1 MFYNLLQAKVIF
13 MFEVSP
19 SILGVEQ
26 KKLREDL
33 ELLGNK
39 VKEVHIDVMDGK
51 FVKNNTLSEFHPRR
65 IEWIKN
71 DLNVHLMVEKPGNYF
86 KRYWMA
92 KTITFHVEA
101 GEVEKNIKLVKQ
113 KKAIALNP
121 ETPVEKVYDY
131 IDEVDEVLVMSVHP
145 GLGGQ
150 NFIEE
155 TIEKIKKLRKQTD
168 KTIAVDGGIN
178 NENAKRIVSAG
189 ANVLVVGTALFNGNV
204 LQNFESI
211 KKSVE
216 S

>member
-1 MFYNLLQAKVIF
+1 
-13 MFEVSP
+13 MFEISP

-33 ELLGNK
+33 EILGSR
-39 VKEVHIDVMDGK
+39 VREVHVDVMDGK
-51 FVKNNTLSEFHPRR
+51 FVKNNTIFEFHPRR

-71 DLNVHLMVEKPGNYF
+71 DLNVHLMVEKPGDYF

-92 KTITFHVEA
+92 DTITFHVESK
-101 GEVEKNIKLVKQ
+101 EVEKNLKEVKQ
-113 KKAIALNP
+113 KKAIAFNP

-131 IDEVDEVLVMSVHP
+131 IDYVDSFLIMSVHP

-150 NFIEE
+150 KFIEE
-155 TIEKIKKLRKQTD
+155 TIEKIRKLRKETAD

-178 NENAKRIVSAG
+178 KENAKRIVEAG
-189 ANVLVVGTALFNGNV
+189 ADVLVVGSALFEGNA
-204 LQNFESI
+204 LQNFEEI

-216 S
+216 Y

>member
-1 MFYNLLQAKVIF
+1 
-13 MFEVSP
+13 MFELSP

-33 ELLGNK
+33 ELLGSR
-39 VKEVHIDVMDGK
+39 VREVHVDVMDGR
-51 FVKNNTLSEFHPRR
+51 FVKNNTISEFHPRR

-71 DLNVHLMVEKPGNYF
+71 NLNVHLMVEKPADYF

-92 KTITFHVEA
+92 STITFHVESE
-101 GEVEKNIKLVKQ
+101 GVEKNLGEVKQ

-121 ETPVEKVYDY
+121 ETPVDKVYKHIEY
-131 IDEVDEVLVMSVHP
+131 VDSFLIMSVHP
-145 GLGGQ
+145 GFGGQ
-150 NFIEE
+150 KFIGE
-155 TIEKIKKLRKQTD
+155 TIEKIRKLRKETD

-178 NENAKRIVSAG
+178 KENAKSVVEAG
-189 ANVLVVGTALFNGNV
+189 ANVLVVGSALFEGNA
-204 LQNFESI
+204 LQNFEDI